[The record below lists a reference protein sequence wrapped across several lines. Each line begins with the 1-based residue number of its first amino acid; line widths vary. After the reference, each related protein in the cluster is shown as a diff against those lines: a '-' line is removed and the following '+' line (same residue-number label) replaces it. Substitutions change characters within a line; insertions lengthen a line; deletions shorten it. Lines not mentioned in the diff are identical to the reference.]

1 MAFVLLP
8 CDLPTWPTIQRHLGS
23 LKGATAPA
31 QVTQV
36 LHALHS
42 LCNVAIDPD
51 LNEPVPPDVF
61 AGVEKFLE
69 VEVEQDFFSKTLPAM
84 LEAALRLKDLKPPQ
98 GLRYSLQQQHEEVT
112 MERALVTSLLAHVF
126 FCTLPRRSLISHP
139 TLSDPCL
146 APTLSTLNRESQRV
160 KLKALLHYFKKI
172 SDTTSTGT
180 LTFSRKVM
188 SSKEFVTLKD
198 WMKCEA
204 ALCPVEIQHEGRL
217 EDTHPPALLSCFT
230 SPDVAQPALSSAK
243 SQQVCAMLS
252 YPEMLVSSVFVERL
266 EDNEALQV
274 MGALKTATVSNL
286 KTRPHVT
293 FRNNTTPPDLIH
305 ALMDADD
312 YRQSEVLQYEE
323 INVLRELNKAVL
335 AFAQPIPEVP
345 TSSFSDIISVSRQI
359 SECSASPPRNYQTPI
374 SSGSSLDQHKEDTS
388 LEGNKKKQR
397 ETDKGPPRESQ
408 RQGTAVS
415 KEYERS
421 KPLKIGKVK
430 KRVEIVEDNRAVKAN
445 TCDIP
450 DSDIVRPPKPNV
462 DHKLKSLLTKERLKK
477 EKEQVR
483 NAVPGGEAKG
493 NVSEQD
499 FTGSP
504 PSAGFVTA
512 PTTLKRRP
520 RRKKDVGSKGCDD
533 AMPQMTVQAE
543 RVTFP
548 GVQCRK
554 PPAEELSNNWEESD
568 EEEEETTRLLNRV
581 MRAIQRLEQ
590 ERPDLV
596 EEVKQDA
603 QQSLSSKSLTKSL
616 GKPPIPEGRPRP
628 LIEKDRKDRSQVGEV
643 SDRAKRRVGVS
654 GDGRKLSIYVS
665 CSEEMPAESIP
676 DEDHYFSACE
686 SLDGVEAPRPRRPS
700 RKKEKKGRRKSSFA
714 ERLKEALAREP
725 SLDSYQTQENIPNE
739 EDDPLMKL
747 SRQES
752 AGFVLDSSPRHRLIR
767 KTEKEEEKCGSD
779 ISEEDFE
786 DQEEEEEAPGRGHE
800 GSDSSRYSFSSDYT
814 SELEDVYEKLGE
826 VLEESEGG
834 NLGPR
839 TAAIARFAHGLL
851 KRALSESYKDV
862 TLGLDGSAVK
872 DPESGTSGPL
882 PIRSLSFSEPRP
894 PAGKRVRPPTLNTLK
909 SNLGKPVVTGNW
921 GCGSLRGDHQL
932 KAMIQWA
939 AASKARAPKMVYYTY
954 GDQNTV
960 KLDIVCRLLGDRGWR
975 VGDLVS
981 TLLRYSESRL
991 DSWRRS
997 RETELTES
1005 ADSSLPESLR
1015 YRGPSLDSLTLF
1027 DELIGA
1033 DRPFT
1038 TMETEL

>member
-23 LKGATAPA
+23 LKGAKTPS

-36 LHALHS
+36 LYALHS

-61 AGVEKFLE
+61 AGVEKFLS

-98 GLRYSLQQQHEEVT
+98 GLRYSLQQQHEDVV
-112 MERALVTSLLAHVF
+112 MERALVTSLLAHIF

-160 KLKALLHYFKKI
+160 KLKALLHYFKKV
-172 SDTTSTGT
+172 SDTSPTGT

-188 SSKEFVTLKD
+188 GSKEFLTLKD

-217 EDTHPPALLSCFT
+217 EDTHPPALLACFT
-230 SPDVAQPALSSAK
+230 SPDVAQPALTSAK

-252 YPEMLVSSVFVERL
+252 YPEMLATSVFVERL
-266 EDNEALQV
+266 EDNEAMQII
-274 MGALKTATVSNL
+274 GPLKTATVSNL
-286 KTRPHVT
+286 KNRPHVT

-323 INVLRELNKAVL
+323 INVLRELNKAML
-335 AFAQPIPEVP
+335 AFTQPIPEGP
-345 TSSFSDIISVSRQI
+345 MSSFSDIISVSRQL
-359 SECSASPPRNYQTPI
+359 SECSASPPRNYQTRI
-374 SSGSSLDQHKEDTS
+374 SSGSSLDQSRDDAS
-388 LEGNKKKQR
+388 LEENKKKPKEIDR
-397 ETDKGPPRESQ
+397 VPPRDEVAKK
-408 RQGTAVS
+408 QGTSVS
-415 KEYERS
+415 KECERT
-421 KPLKIGKVK
+421 KPVSIGKVK
-430 KRVEIVEDNRAVKAN
+430 KKVEIVEDKKAVKRN

-450 DSDIVRPPKPNV
+450 DSDIVRSSKHNV
-462 DHKLKSLLTKERLKK
+462 DNKLKSLLTKDKLNK
-477 EKEQVR
+477 EKERV
-483 NAVPGGEAKG
+483 A
-493 NVSEQD
+493 NVQGDTKETAAEQE

-504 PSAGFVTA
+504 PTAGFVTA
-512 PTTLKRRP
+512 PTTLKRRFK
-520 RRKKDVGSKGCDD
+520 RKKDVSAKGCDD
-533 AMPQMTVQAE
+533 VTTQDKIAQAE
-543 RVTFP
+543 KTAFA
-548 GVQCRK
+548 GVQCSK
-554 PPAEELSNNWEESD
+554 PPVEDLPNNWEESD

-603 QQSLSSKSLTKSL
+603 QQNLGSKPLPRAM
-616 GKPPIPEGRPRP
+616 GKPPIPDGRPRP
-628 LIEKDRKDRSQVGEV
+628 LGERDRKERSLGGDSFDRS
-643 SDRAKRRVGVS
+643 KRRVGVS

-665 CSEEMPAESIP
+665 CSEEAAPEPVA
-676 DEDHYFSACE
+676 DEDHYYSACE
-686 SLDGVEAPRPRRPS
+686 SLDGVDAPRPRRPS
-700 RKKEKKGRRKSSFA
+700 KKRGKKGRRKSSFA
-714 ERLKEALAREP
+714 ERLKEALEREP
-725 SLDSYQTQENIPNE
+725 SLDSCQTQENIPNE

-752 AGFVLDSSPRHRLIR
+752 AGFVLDTSPRRRLNR
-767 KTEKEEEKCGSD
+767 KEEKEAEKYGSD
-779 ISEEDFE
+779 ISEEDFD
-786 DQEEEEEAPGRGHE
+786 DQEEEMMLDRGHE

-872 DPESGTSGPL
+872 DPESGSSGPL

-894 PAGKRVRPPTLNTLK
+894 PASRSVRPPTLNTLK
-909 SNLGKPVVTGNW
+909 NNLGKPVVTGNW

-939 AASKARAPKMVYYTY
+939 AASKARAPKMAYYTY

-991 DSWRRS
+991 DSWKRS

-1015 YRGPSLDSLTLF
+1015 FRGPSLDSLTLF

>member
-61 AGVEKFLE
+61 AGVEKFLD
-69 VEVEQDFFSKTLPAM
+69 VEVEQDFFSKTLPSM

-98 GLRYSLQQQHEEVT
+98 GLRYSLQQQHDEVT

-146 APTLSTLNRESQRV
+146 APTLSSLNRESQRV
-160 KLKALLHYFKKI
+160 KLKALLHYFRKL
-172 SDTTSTGT
+172 SDTTPAGT

-217 EDTHPPALLSCFT
+217 EDTHPPASVGLLHL
-230 SPDVAQPALSSAK
+230 VGRGSACTHLL
-243 SQQVCAMLS
+243 QVTVCAMLS

-266 EDNEALQV
+266 EDNEALQIV
-274 MGALKTATVSNL
+274 GTLKTATVSNL

-335 AFAQPIPEVP
+335 AFTQPIPDAP
-345 TSSFSDIISVSRQI
+345 TSSFSDIISVSRQL
-359 SECSASPPRNYQTPI
+359 SECSGSPPRTYQTPI
-374 SSGSSLDQHKEDTS
+374 SSGSSLDQNKEDTS
-388 LEGNKKKQR
+388 LEGNKMKLR
-397 ETDKGPPRESQ
+397 EKDKGPPREKANQ
-408 RQGTAVS
+408 KRGTAVS
-415 KEYERS
+415 KELERT

-430 KRVEIVEDNRAVKAN
+430 KKVEIVEDNQAVKTN

-450 DSDIVRPPKPNV
+450 DSDIVRPSKHNV
-462 DHKLKSLLTKERLKK
+462 DHKLKSLLAKEKFRK
-477 EKEQVR
+477 EKEQVK
-483 NAVPGGEAKG
+483 NAPAEVKRSVA
-493 NVSEQD
+493 EQD
-499 FTGSP
+499 VTGSP

-512 PTTLKRRP
+512 PTTLKRRH

-533 AMPQMTVQAE
+533 VMPQDMTAQAE
-543 RVTFP
+543 RVTFA
-548 GVQCRK
+548 GVCCSK
-554 PPAEELSNNWEESD
+554 PLTEDLPNNWEESD

-603 QQSLSSKSLTKSL
+603 QQTLGSKPLPRTV
-616 GKPPIPEGRPRP
+616 GRPPIPDGRPRP
-628 LIEKDRKDRSQVGEV
+628 LGERDRREKSQG
-643 SDRAKRRVGVS
+643 SDAADRAKRRVGVS

-665 CSEEMPAESIP
+665 CSEDNPAESLP
-676 DEDHYFSACE
+676 DEDHYYSACE
-686 SLDGVEAPRPRRPS
+686 SLEGAEAPRSRRPS
-700 RKKEKKGRRKSSFA
+700 KKRGKKERRKSSFA
-714 ERLKEALAREP
+714 ERLKEALEREP
-725 SLDSYQTQENIPNE
+725 SLDSCQTQENIPNE
-739 EDDPLMKL
+739 EDDPLMTI

-752 AGFVLDSSPRHRLIR
+752 AGFVLDASPRRRLLR

-779 ISEEDFE
+779 ISEEDFD
-786 DQEEEEEAPGRGHE
+786 DQEEEEVQGKGHE
-800 GSDSSRYSFSSDYT
+800 GSDSSHYSFSSDYT

-826 VLEESEGG
+826 VLEEFEGG

-909 SNLGKPVVTGNW
+909 NNLGKPIVTGNW

>member
-1 MAFVLLP
+1 
-8 CDLPTWPTIQRHLGS
+8 
-23 LKGATAPA
+23 
-31 QVTQV
+31 
-36 LHALHS
+36 
-42 LCNVAIDPD
+42 VAIDPD

-61 AGVEKFLE
+61 AGVEKFLD
-69 VEVEQDFFSKTLPAM
+69 VEVEQDFFSKTLPSM

-146 APTLSTLNRESQRV
+146 APTLSSLNRESQRV
-160 KLKALLHYFKKI
+160 KLKALLHYFRKL
-172 SDTTSTGT
+172 SDTTPAGT

-204 ALCPVEIQHEGRL
+204 VLCPVEIQHEGRL
-217 EDTHPPALLSCFT
+217 EDTHPPALLACFT
-230 SPDVAQPALSSAK
+230 SSDVAQPALTSSK

-266 EDNEALQV
+266 EDNEALQIT
-274 MGALKTATVSNL
+274 GALKTATVSNL

-335 AFAQPIPEVP
+335 AFTQPIPDAA
-345 TSSFSDIISVSRQI
+345 TSSFSDIISVSRQL
-359 SECSASPPRNYQTPI
+359 SECSGSPPRNCQSPI
-374 SSGSSLDQHKEDTS
+374 SSGSSLDQNKEDAS
-388 LEGNKKKQR
+388 LEGNKLKLR
-397 ETDKGPPRESQ
+397 EKDKGPSREKTNQ
-408 RQGTAVS
+408 KRGTAVS
-415 KEYERS
+415 KELERT

-430 KRVEIVEDNRAVKAN
+430 KKVEIVEDNQAVKTN

-450 DSDIVRPPKPNV
+450 DSDIVRPPRHNV
-462 DHKLKSLLTKERLKK
+462 DNKLKSLLAKERFRK
-477 EKEQVR
+477 EKEQAK
-483 NAVPGGEAKG
+483 NVPDIKG
-493 NVSEQD
+493 SVTEQD

-512 PTTLKRRP
+512 PTTLKRRH
-520 RRKKDVGSKGCDD
+520 RRKKDVSSKGCDD
-533 AMPQMTVQAE
+533 AMPQDMTAQAE
-543 RVTFP
+543 RVAFA
-548 GVQCRK
+548 GVRCSK
-554 PPAEELSNNWEESD
+554 PPPEDLPNNWEESD

-603 QQSLSSKSLTKSL
+603 QQTLGSKPLPRTVSS
-616 GKPPIPEGRPRP
+616 
-628 LIEKDRKDRSQVGEV
+628 
-643 SDRAKRRVGVS
+643 A
-654 GDGRKLSIYVS
+654 
-665 CSEEMPAESIP
+665 
-676 DEDHYFSACE
+676 
-686 SLDGVEAPRPRRPS
+686 APRTRRPS
-700 RKKEKKGRRKSSFA
+700 KKRGKKERRKSSFA

-725 SLDSYQTQENIPNE
+725 SLDSCQTHENIPNE
-739 EDDPLMKL
+739 EDDPLMKI

-752 AGFVLDSSPRHRLIR
+752 AGFVLDASPRRRLLR
-767 KTEKEEEKCGSD
+767 KTEKEEEKYGSD
-779 ISEEDFE
+779 ISEEDFD
-786 DQEEEEEAPGRGHE
+786 DQGEEEVQGRGREGSDSSRYSFSSDYTSELEDVYEKLGEVLEESEGGNLGPRTAAIARFAHGLLKVWMRLKCSRCLYVISRQESAGFVLDASPRRRLLRKTEKEEEKYGSDISEEDFDDQGEEEVQGRGRE

-894 PAGKRVRPPTLNTLK
+894 PAGKTVRPPTLNTLK